1 MEFTGNYR
9 IAASRDLVWAGLN
22 DPEILRQAI
31 PGCEALTRQTDT
43 EYTATVATKL
53 GPMRVKFAGKVT
65 LSDLD
70 PPNGYRIAG
79 EGQGG
84 IAGFAKGAAR
94 VTLAPDGDGTD
105 LSYVA
110 EATVGGKMAQLGA
123 RLIDASARKLADEFF
138 ASFSALVAGDAGDKE
153 AGLPPR
159 EEAPEGGP
167 TEAPTGVSAGVSTG
181 TPAEPARRGVPTA
194 LWVAGLIALVV
205 AILALFLS

>member
-1 MEFTGNYR
+1 MEFTGSYR
-9 IAASRDLVWAGLN
+9 IAAPRDLVWAGLN

-31 PGCEALTRQTDT
+31 PGCEALTKQSDT
-43 EYTATVATKL
+43 AYTATVATKL
-53 GPMRVKFAGKVT
+53 GPMRVKFTGKVT

-94 VTLAPDGDGTD
+94 VTLTPDGDGTD
-105 LSYVA
+105 LSYAA

-138 ASFSALVAGDAGDKE
+138 ASFSALVAGDAGNEE
-153 AGLPPR
+153 AAVPPR
-159 EEAPEGGP
+159 EDAPEGAP
-167 TEAPTGVSAGVSTG
+167 TEGEPPAKASAQDL
-181 TPAEPARRGVPTA
+181 AAPARPGVPTA
-194 LWVAGLIALVV
+194 LWVTGLIAVIV
-205 AILALFLS
+205 AILALFLG